1 MATYLIRHSPVL
13 SGEVEVHAAKN
24 AVLPLLAAGL
34 LTEEPLV
41 LKEVPRI
48 TDVETL
54 LTILRDC
61 GAQVTRSGTEVSVCA
76 LQPQSPLHEE
86 NMRRLRASILIL
98 GPILARS
105 GSACVGLPGGC
116 AIGQRPIDL
125 HLKGLQALGAQ
136 VHPLGGK
143 RQLSGRLSGAR
154 IYLDLPSVGA
164 TENLMMA
171 AALARGLTVLENAA
185 KEPEIVDLANCLN
198 LMGASISGAGTETI
212 TILGVERL
220 HGAVYRPIPDRIE
233 AGTLLCAAAVT
244 EGSVLVRGACAEHL
258 RSLLFKLAETGVGIR
273 ETHAGIRLSGSAV
286 SPFEVRTLAYPGF
299 PTDMQAPMTVVALRC
314 HGQSMI
320 HETVFENR
328 FMHVAELCR
337 LGGRIRVENNV
348 ALVEGGYPL
357 RGTSLRSTD
366 LRAGAALML
375 AGLMAEGETLLSD
388 PSGHIERGYQNLP
401 EKLRLLGADIERLG
415 RLPGITS
422 SLFPSVFLC
431 FYNFSASFPK
441 GFDCTFLSESAIMDA
456 AFWPPGA
463 GRDRKG
469 ASLACILKSGIFAKS
484 PKFFRN

>member
-1 MATYLIRHSPVL
+1 M
-13 SGEVEVHAAKN
+13 
-24 AVLPLLAAGL
+24 
-34 LTEEPLV
+34 
-41 LKEVPRI
+41 
-48 TDVETL
+48 
-54 LTILRDC
+54 
-61 GAQVTRSGTEVSVCA
+61 
-76 LQPQSPLHEE
+76 
-86 NMRRLRASILIL
+86 
-98 GPILARS
+98 
-105 GSACVGLPGGC
+105 
-116 AIGQRPIDL
+116 
-125 HLKGLQALGAQ
+125 
-136 VHPLGGK
+136 
-143 RQLSGRLSGAR
+143 
-154 IYLDLPSVGA
+154 
-164 TENLMMA
+164 
-171 AALARGLTVLENAA
+171 LENAA

-314 HGQSMI
+314 HGRSLI

-328 FMHVAELCR
+328 FMHVNELCR

-357 RGTSLRSTD
+357 RGTGLRSTD

-401 EKLRLLGADIERLG
+401 EKLRLLGADIERLDDY
-415 RLPGITS
+415 P
-422 SLFPSVFLC
+422 V
-431 FYNFSASFPK
+431 
-441 GFDCTFLSESAIMDA
+441 
-456 AFWPPGA
+456 
-463 GRDRKG
+463 
-469 ASLACILKSGIFAKS
+469 
-484 PKFFRN
+484 

>member
-171 AALARGLTVLENAA
+171 AALARGLTALENAA

-198 LMGASISGAGTETI
+198 LMGASISGAGTEHYHHFGGGAASRGGI
-212 TILGVERL
+212 PAHSRPRRGGDAAVRRRRHRGQRSGAGSLCGASALSAVQAGGDGRWHSGDPRGHPAQRLGSLALR
-220 HGAVYRPIPDRIE
+220 GAYVSLSGLSHRYAGPDDRGGL
-233 AGTLLCAAAVT
+233 ALPRAAA
-244 EGSVLVRGACAEHL
+244 
-258 RSLLFKLAETGVGIR
+258 
-273 ETHAGIRLSGSAV
+273 
-286 SPFEVRTLAYPGF
+286 
-299 PTDMQAPMTVVALRC
+299 
-314 HGQSMI
+314 
-320 HETVFENR
+320 
-328 FMHVAELCR
+328 
-337 LGGRIRVENNV
+337 
-348 ALVEGGYPL
+348 
-357 RGTSLRSTD
+357 
-366 LRAGAALML
+366 
-375 AGLMAEGETLLSD
+375 
-388 PSGHIERGYQNLP
+388 
-401 EKLRLLGADIERLG
+401 
-415 RLPGITS
+415 
-422 SLFPSVFLC
+422 
-431 FYNFSASFPK
+431 
-441 GFDCTFLSESAIMDA
+441 
-456 AFWPPGA
+456 
-463 GRDRKG
+463 
-469 ASLACILKSGIFAKS
+469 
-484 PKFFRN
+484 

>member
-164 TENLMMA
+164 TENLMRA

-401 EKLRLLGADIERLG
+401 EKLRLLGADIERLDDY
-415 RLPGITS
+415 P
-422 SLFPSVFLC
+422 V
-431 FYNFSASFPK
+431 
-441 GFDCTFLSESAIMDA
+441 
-456 AFWPPGA
+456 
-463 GRDRKG
+463 
-469 ASLACILKSGIFAKS
+469 
-484 PKFFRN
+484 

>member
-212 TILGVERL
+212 TILGVA
-220 HGAVYRPIPDRIE
+220 HSRPHRGGD
-233 AGTLLCAAAVT
+233 AAVRRRRHRGQRSGA
-244 EGSVLVRGACAEHL
+244 GSLCGASALSAVQAGGDGRWHSGDPRGHPAQRFGSLALRGAYVSLSGLSHRYAGPDDRGGLALPRAEHDP
-258 RSLLFKLAETGVGIR
+258 RNRVR
-273 ETHAGIRLSGSAV
+273 EPFHA
-286 SPFEVRTLAYPGF
+286 
-299 PTDMQAPMTVVALRC
+299 
-314 HGQSMI
+314 
-320 HETVFENR
+320 
-328 FMHVAELCR
+328 
-337 LGGRIRVENNV
+337 
-348 ALVEGGYPL
+348 
-357 RGTSLRSTD
+357 RG
-366 LRAGAALML
+366 
-375 AGLMAEGETLLSD
+375 
-388 PSGHIERGYQNLP
+388 
-401 EKLRLLGADIERLG
+401 
-415 RLPGITS
+415 
-422 SLFPSVFLC
+422 
-431 FYNFSASFPK
+431 
-441 GFDCTFLSESAIMDA
+441 
-456 AFWPPGA
+456 
-463 GRDRKG
+463 
-469 ASLACILKSGIFAKS
+469 
-484 PKFFRN
+484 